1 MKAIKINGKIKVYTK
16 LPKNWKNFSGFE
28 NASPELLEQEGF
40 FDVAEPTYDQELQR
54 LGEIFF
60 DETKK
65 VFTYPIVNIPQKELD
80 DRKSCKLEN
89 LDNQFDQNAAKR
101 LLRKVAEPI
110 LTDETNLT
118 EQDIEDVKM
127 LYTQWCDNGVNYVI
141 GDKVV
146 YTDKLYKVLQN
157 HTSQESWT
165 PDAASSLFAKY
176 RPLGSVEKWVQPDST
191 NPYMI
196 NDLVIFKG
204 KTYESTINNNVW
216 PPTAYPAGWKE
227 I

>member
-28 NASPELLEQEGF
+28 NASLELLEQEGF
-40 FDVAEPTYDQELQR
+40 FDVVEPTYDQELQR

-65 VFTYPIVNIPQKELD
+65 VFTYPIVNILQKELD

-127 LYTQWCDNGVNYVI
+127 LYTQWRDNGVNYVI

-165 PDAASSLFAKY
+165 PDAAISLFAKY
-176 RPLGSVEKWVQPDST
+176 RPLGSVEEWVQPDST

-204 KTYESTINNNVW
+204 KTYESTIDNNVW
-216 PPTAYPAGWKE
+216 SPTAYPAGWKE
-227 I
+227 L

>member
-28 NASPELLEQEGF
+28 NASPELLAQEGF
-40 FDVAEPTYDQELQR
+40 FDVVEPTYDQELQR

-60 DETKK
+60 DEMKK
-65 VFTYPIVNIPQKELD
+65 VFTYPIVNILQKELD

-118 EQDIEDVKM
+118 EQDIEDAKM
-127 LYTQWCDNGVNYVI
+127 LYTQWRDNGVNYVI

-176 RPLGSVEKWVQPDST
+176 RPSGSVEEWLQPDST

-204 KTYESTINNNVW
+204 KTYESTIDNNVW
-216 PPTAYPAGWKE
+216 SPTAYPAGWKE
-227 I
+227 L

>member
-127 LYTQWCDNGVNYVI
+127 LYTQWRDNGVNYVI

>member
-40 FDVAEPTYDQELQR
+40 FDVVEPTYDQELQR

-127 LYTQWCDNGVNYVI
+127 LYTQWRDNGVNYVI

-176 RPLGSVEKWVQPDST
+176 RPSGSVEEWLQPDST

-204 KTYESTINNNVW
+204 KTYKSTIDNNVW
-216 PPTAYPAGWKE
+216 SPTDYPEGWLK